1 MNYWYVDCFYSNTIE
16 SKKEINMLTFL
27 IILVLVFIGVD
38 LLVRFVIDPLASG
51 SNEKNK
57 ISKSSTP
64 RFDSTLKL
72 ASETM
77 YDGGKL
83 NNEGKSSCSTKDEN
97 CSKDVNGSL
106 KQ

>member
-1 MNYWYVDCFYSNTIE
+1 MF
-16 SKKEINMLTFL
+16 TFI

-51 SNEKNK
+51 SNKK
-57 ISKSSTP
+57 SKVSKSYSQ
-64 RFDSTLKL
+64 RFDPTIRL
-72 ASETM
+72 ATETM

-83 NNEGKSSCSTKDEN
+83 HDEDKSSCSTKDEN
-97 CSKDVNGSL
+97 CSKDVRTSL